1 MKLEDKVNQLT
12 ELMVDLVPTVDRLAK
27 TQADTLTE
35 LSVFRKMMDNGQKI
49 QKKANTEMS
58 ELRLSNMKL
67 ADAID
72 KLSIKIDKIDEFQ
85 VRLERLERIVFK

>member
-1 MKLEDKVNQLT
+1 MKLEGKVNQLT
-12 ELMVDLVPTVDRLAK
+12 ELMADLVPTVDRLAK

>member
-12 ELMVDLVPTVDRLAK
+12 ELMADLVPTVDRLAK

-49 QKKANTEMS
+49 QEKANTEMS

>member
-1 MKLEDKVNQLT
+1 MKLEGRVNQLT
-12 ELMVDLVPTVDRLAK
+12 ELMADLVPTVDRLAK

>member
-12 ELMVDLVPTVDRLAK
+12 ELMADLVPTVDRLAK